1 MKQRLI
7 SALLA
12 LAIIIPLIVYGGT
25 IGIFAVGYFIVIL
38 GTDEWLRMTLPKSRQ
53 IWIPYQLISTITLS
67 ICLLT
72 THDFL
77 GLIGGTICSM
87 ILALYGTKNNKE
99 AKDALLS
106 LVFALI
112 YLVGFVPL
120 MCEIRLQENGLAW
133 LFFMCLI
140 TWAGDTGAYFAGR
153 SFGRRKLF
161 ERVSPNKTL
170 EGAFGGALLSILV
183 ALTYAYYTLPEIPL
197 FHAGLLGLILNFLGV
212 SGDLFESL
220 LKREANVK
228 DSGWILPGHGGVLD
242 RMDSMLIIAPA
253 LWIYMQHI
261 L

>member
-12 LAIIIPLIVYGGT
+12 LAIVIPLIVYGGT
-25 IGIFAVGYFIVIL
+25 IGIFIVGYFIVIL
-38 GTDEWLRMTLPKSRQ
+38 GTDEWLRMTLPNARQ
-53 IWIPYQLISTITLS
+53 IWIPFQLISTITMS
-67 ICLLT
+67 VCLLT

-77 GLIGGTICSM
+77 GLIAGAICSM

-120 MCEIRLQENGLAW
+120 MCEIRLHENGLAW

-183 ALTYAYYTLPEIPL
+183 ALTYAYYILPNIPL
-197 FHAGLLGLILNFLGV
+197 FHAALLGLVLNFLGV

-253 LWIYMQHI
+253 LWMYMQYI